1 MKIDIDVQ
9 FLCTEN
15 LRGIPY
21 YILNVVNFLVQRNKN
36 EYSLS
41 FFDLNHERGNHGY
54 IERYLKPETLEGVQ
68 ILECDELS
76 FSNVIESNVTGDAA
90 SYNEISYDAYMNSDA
105 DVFHF
110 TQSVNVPF
118 NITKPS
124 VVTVHDLLPI
134 LPQTTKY
141 YKDYI
146 VKSFSNCMN
155 YIKENDRIIVIAD
168 SESTKKDM
176 IEYVGITAER
186 IHVVPL
192 AYDPE
197 IHYVDKNSD
206 VLLQFG
212 LDSPYILYLGA
223 IDSRKGI
230 FDILKAY
237 ESVKEKCQNVKLV
250 LAGGINTAEES
261 LIQDRVKELNA
272 REDIIFTGFVSDDEK
287 RALLSSAEVF
297 LFPSEYEGFGLPVLE
312 AMACGAPVITTNVS
326 SLPEVG
332 GDAAMYVTPK
342 QPEELA
348 VAIEKMLSSESVRQ
362 DYIARGFE
370 QCKKFSWDK
379 TAAMTEEVYRVV
391 YNKG

>member
-1 MKIDIDVQ
+1 MKINIDIQ

-21 YILNVVNFLVQRNKN
+21 YILNVVNSIVLRNQN
-36 EYSLS
+36 EYLLS
-41 FFDLNHERGNHGY
+41 FFDLNHERGNRNY
-54 IERYLKPETLEGVQ
+54 IERYLKKETLAKVK
-68 ILECDELS
+68 ICECDMLS
-76 FSNVIESNVTGDAA
+76 FSDVISSNTSGDAS
-90 SYNEISYDAYMNSDA
+90 SYNRISYDTFMNSDA
-105 DVFHF
+105 DIYHF
-110 TQSVNVPF
+110 TQSVNIPF

-124 VVTVHDLLPI
+124 VVTVHDLLPV
-134 LPQTTKY
+134 LPQTTGY
-141 YKDYI
+141 YKEYI
-146 VKSFSNCMN
+146 VKAFDNCMK
-155 YIKENDRIIVIAD
+155 YIKGNELIEVITD
-168 SESTKKDM
+168 SISTKNDM
-176 IEYVGITAER
+176 IKYYDFSEDR

-192 AYDPE
+192 AYDTE
-197 IHYVDKNSD
+197 VHYVDKNPT
-206 VLLQFG
+206 VLSEFRIN
-212 LDSPYILYLGA
+212 SPYILYLGA

-237 ESVKEKCQNVKLV
+237 EQIKSKHSDIKLV

-261 LIQDRVKELNA
+261 TIQDVVNGLKC
-272 REDIIFTGFVSDDEK
+272 REDIIFTGFVSDDQK

-326 SLPEVG
+326 SIPEVG
-332 GDAAMYVTPK
+332 GDAAMYVAPK

-348 VAIEKMLSSESVRQ
+348 AAIEKMLSSESVRQ

-379 TAAMTEEVYRVV
+379 TAEMTEEVYKIV
-391 YNKG
+391 YDRG